1 MFYGIKMKMHTLIG
15 AFGET
20 YLSDFVGYRFERFPC
35 LSFWGSAL
43 QVLYSYQ
50 SVRPSVHPTSL
61 FASLQ
66 SFSALMPPPGY
77 FTHRVPLGRSCCS
90 SLKHSFYIKELR
102 L

>member
-20 YLSDFVGYRFERFPC
+20 FLSDFVGYRFERFPC

-61 FASLQ
+61 FSSLQ
-66 SFSALMPPPGY
+66 SFTALSANPDTSHTECLW
-77 FTHRVPLGRSCCS
+77 VEAVAVALNIVS
-90 SLKHSFYIKELR
+90 I
-102 L
+102 